1 MNLVVLSGNLTK
13 DPVIKKVARK
23 DTGEILVVG
32 RYGFAIDREL
42 SKQVK
47 EENPDIQKADFVSVV
62 VFGGKAEFAEKYLK
76 KGSRIILKGKLRSG
90 DYINKFNQRV
100 FITEVLADKQE
111 FAESKKEEQSLI
123 DEAEILD
130 NMNIFSEE
138 DYSIECDDDQEVL
151 R

>member
-111 FAESKKEEQSLI
+111 FAESKKEEKSEI
-123 DEAEILD
+123 DESEILD
-130 NMNIFSEE
+130 NMNIFSDE
-138 DYSIECDDDQEVL
+138 DYEIGYEE
-151 R
+151 

>member
-111 FAESKKEEQSLI
+111 
-123 DEAEILD
+123 
-130 NMNIFSEE
+130 
-138 DYSIECDDDQEVL
+138 
-151 R
+151 

>member
-111 FAESKKEEQSLI
+111 FAESKKEEKPEI
-123 DEAEILD
+123 DESEILD
-130 NMNIFSEE
+130 NMNIFSDE
-138 DYSIECDDDQEVL
+138 DYELGYEE
-151 R
+151 

>member
-1 MNLVVLSGNLTK
+1 M
-13 DPVIKKVARK
+13 
-23 DTGEILVVG
+23 
-32 RYGFAIDREL
+32 
-42 SKQVK
+42 
-47 EENPDIQKADFVSVV
+47 SVV